1 MLSFSVRTGNRILK
15 KNEDSASVKPAR
27 PSLLLRPQPFSLLIT
42 LHTAFRAPTAREN
55 QHSDG
60 SPPLAPL
67 GIAVFTNRPNAE
79 ALSVNLTQGR
89 HETGQRKDIRSLTYF
104 KKCKTIKNSGSQRTG
119 AG

>member
-15 KNEDSASVKPAR
+15 KNEDSASVKPAK

-60 SPPLAPL
+60 SPPFSAS
-67 GIAVFTNRPNAE
+67 GNCCFHKQTQRRGAE
-79 ALSVNLTQGR
+79 CESDSRQT
-89 HETGQRKDIRSLTYF
+89 
-104 KKCKTIKNSGSQRTG
+104 
-119 AG
+119 